1 MNNQCYVSLRN
12 LEFVLPSMVNG
23 AILAMARTSRLLVSA
38 FFSHIRP
45 AFETPWTT
53 TVLYL
58 HCSPKVLLVCVC
70 KPLSQESYTIMN
82 CENGSENCCYIFS
95 NLVHS
100 NGFSHRK
107 QHCFTVSSFSHAQNK
122 LADVNTIFFC
132 EISLITI
139 LWSDYTCFG
148 LM

>member
-70 KPLSQESYTIMN
+70 KPLSQKSLKLHNHELWKWIWELLLHFFQFSSLKWLSY
-82 CENGSENCCYIFS
+82 
-95 NLVHS
+95 
-100 NGFSHRK
+100 RK
-107 QHCFTVSSFSHAQNK
+107 QHCFSVSSFNHARNK
-122 LADVNTIFFC
+122 LADVNTVFFC
-132 EISLITI
+132 GISLITI
-139 LWSDYTCFG
+139 LW
-148 LM
+148 